1 MTYQL
6 SIQKIQDVCLFEL
19 TWGRGQRLRAQ
30 VPYPVQL
37 NTCYQQWQRAYV
49 NFYKQALRG
58 RVGVVGQV
66 RSSSP
71 DLHSELVQA
80 EARLLSEFHRWL
92 RQGEL
97 TDIRKTLSTAARDT
111 SIDLFLTCSP
121 IETARLPWE
130 TWEIA
135 SEFGGGPIR
144 IARSPNNI
152 RLAPY
157 VAAPQRRKTRVLV
170 ILGDET
176 GLSFAGDRQA
186 LQSLH
191 ALVDITFVGWMLG
204 QDTVDLKQ
212 SICQAIADPL
222 GWDILFFAGHSNEA
236 EDVAGHIY
244 VAPQTALSVRELQP
258 YLQTAQVNGLQFAL
272 FNSCSGLTIADALI
286 EMGLSQ
292 VAIMREPIHNQVA
305 QTFLLQFL
313 QSLAVHQD
321 VQDALQNAC
330 RSLKLDQHLTY
341 PSAYL
346 VPSLFR
352 HPDSVPFRIQEKGW
366 RQVLRQWLPGRK
378 QAAVL
383 AVVAVLSVLPSVRE
397 TLLSGRL
404 LTQAVYRDVTG
415 QLPEASPEVVLVQI
429 DDASRRESPDLV
441 DISPIHLGYLANL
454 LESLTQQQARV
465 IGIDYLLDFP
475 QPELAPIL
483 AQTVRQAVEETETWL
498 IFSAV
503 IEGNGETG
511 VNPESQ
517 IIDRAWAM
525 QGYTNAPQWYLVLP
539 WEQDACQQVC
549 PFPYLLALTARH
561 QQTAAEPTPAL
572 TRQAL
577 LRSDLMAAIATST
590 DPALQAVAERR
601 MSLITAYFRQRWLR
615 PILDF
620 SIPPDHVFH
629 RVSAY
634 ELLTESVEAETAAKI
649 ANASV
654 VLIGGVGYVEGGVY
668 APASDIYPTPPA
680 IAYWRSQTG
689 NRTPENTFA
698 GVEAMAYNVH
708 HQLRSHLVFPVP
720 VLWLVG
726 VAAIVGPTIA
736 LYGIPRLKTR
746 RQGLSLLVATTVV
759 YGWMSLQVTIT
770 IGLLLPWLLPSA
782 TVWIYALP
790 RIWRLKS

>member
-19 TWGRGQRLRAQ
+19 TWGRGQRLRIQ
-30 VPYPVQL
+30 VPYPGQL
-37 NTCYQQWQRAYV
+37 KTCYQQWQRAYV

-97 TDIRKTLSTAARDT
+97 TDIRKTLSTAARDS

-121 IETARLPWE
+121 LETARLPWE

-135 SEFGGGPIR
+135 SEFGGGHIR

-152 RLAPY
+152 RLAPHA
-157 VAAPQRRKTRVLV
+157 AAPHRRKTRVLV

-176 GLSFAGDRQA
+176 GLNFAGDRQA
-186 LQSLH
+186 LQSLQS
-191 ALVDITFVGWMLG
+191 LVDITFVGWAPG
-204 QDTVDLKQ
+204 QDPVALKR
-212 SICQAIADPL
+212 SICDAIADPL

-244 VAPQTALSVRELQP
+244 VAPQTALAIRELRP
-258 YLQTAQVNGLQFAL
+258 YLQTAQAHGLQFAL

-292 VAIMREPIHNQVA
+292 VAIMREPVHNQVA

-313 QSLAVHQD
+313 QSLAAHQD
-321 VQDALQNAC
+321 VHDALQHAC

-352 HPDSVPFRIQEKGW
+352 HPESVPFRIQEKGW
-366 RQVLRQWLPGRK
+366 QQMLRRWLPGPK
-378 QAAVL
+378 QLAAV
-383 AVVAVLSVLPSVRE
+383 AAVAVLSVLPSVRE

-404 LTQAVYRDVTG
+404 LTQAVYRDVTR
-415 QLPEASPEVVLVQI
+415 QVPQTAPEVVLVQI

-441 DISPIHLGYLANL
+441 DISPIHLGYLADL
-454 LESLTQQQARV
+454 LDALTQQQARV

-475 QPELAPIL
+475 QPQLAPIL
-483 AQTVRQAVEETETWL
+483 AQTVRQTVEDTGAWL

-503 IEGNGETG
+503 IEGDGETG

-517 IIDRAWAM
+517 IIDSAWAM
-525 QGYTNAPQWYLVLP
+525 QAYTNAPRWYLVLP
-539 WEQDACQQVC
+539 WEQEACQQVC

-561 QQTAAEPTPAL
+561 HQTAANPTPAL
-572 TRQAL
+572 TRQTP
-577 LRSDLMAAIATST
+577 LRADLMTAIATSS
-590 DPALQAVAERR
+590 DPALQSVAQRR
-601 MSLITAYFRQRWLR
+601 
-615 PILDF
+615 D
-620 SIPPDHVFH
+620 
-629 RVSAY
+629 
-634 ELLTESVEAETAAKI
+634 
-649 ANASV
+649 
-654 VLIGGVGYVEGGVY
+654 
-668 APASDIYPTPPA
+668 
-680 IAYWRSQTG
+680 
-689 NRTPENTFA
+689 
-698 GVEAMAYNVH
+698 
-708 HQLRSHLVFPVP
+708 
-720 VLWLVG
+720 
-726 VAAIVGPTIA
+726 
-736 LYGIPRLKTR
+736 
-746 RQGLSLLVATTVV
+746 VV
-759 YGWMSLQVTIT
+759 YDGVCLTISSALAAPYS
-770 IGLLLPWLLPSA
+770 GFFSSSRSGLLPS
-782 TVWIYALP
+782 V
-790 RIWRLKS
+790 RS